1 MNKNNITQTAIEA
14 ERQAL
19 DTVINLLL
27 LFLLALVGY
36 SAGYYVASMEAAAL
50 VKTIVN

>member
-1 MNKNNITQTAIEA
+1 MNEKNITQTSSES

-27 LFLLALVGY
+27 LFLLALVAFV
-36 SAGYYVASMEAAAL
+36 AGYYVAMSEAAAL